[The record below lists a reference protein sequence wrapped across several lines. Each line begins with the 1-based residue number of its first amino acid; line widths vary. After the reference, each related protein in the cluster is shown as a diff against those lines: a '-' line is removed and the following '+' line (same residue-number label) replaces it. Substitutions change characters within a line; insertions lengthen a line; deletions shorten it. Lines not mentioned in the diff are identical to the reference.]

1 MQVTLLTKQIQT
13 LRRPFKNTQK
23 NKRHRGSN
31 SQKNTTTEILE
42 KKLAFADHAAI
53 SLMREN
59 KLKAKVV
66 SMADLGNSY
75 KDGVGTEIIPE

>member
-1 MQVTLLTKQIQT
+1 MLMVSMTKTQT
-13 LRRPFKNTQK
+13 IEKDAK
-23 NKRHRGSN
+23 KYD
-31 SQKNTTTEILE
+31 KITTTEILE